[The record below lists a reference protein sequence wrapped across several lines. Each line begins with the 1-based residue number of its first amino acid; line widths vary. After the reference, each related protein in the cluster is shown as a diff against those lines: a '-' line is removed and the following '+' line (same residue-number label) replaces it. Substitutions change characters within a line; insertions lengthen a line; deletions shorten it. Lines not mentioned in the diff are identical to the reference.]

1 MRSFVTVLTL
11 LLCIFF
17 VASQAR
23 AQATHAASQAAID
36 EALQQHS
43 GSVEADRHLIL
54 QLLERPEVRALAG
67 EMGLDLRRAQAAIA
81 AIDGPELADLASQAR
96 TVDKALAGGQSRIT
110 ISTTLLI
117 VALLILILLIVAL
130 K

>member
-11 LLCIFF
+11 LFCLNFL
-17 VASQAR
+17 APSAG
-23 AQATHAASQAAID
+23 AQTSHAASQAAID

-43 GSVEADRHLIL
+43 GSVEADRHMVL

-67 EMGLDLRRAQAAIA
+67 QMGLDLRRAQAAIA
-81 AIDGPELADLASQAR
+81 ATEGAELADLAAQAR
-96 TVDKALAGGQSRIT
+96 TVDEALAGGQSRIT

-117 VALLILILLIVAL
+117 IALLVIILLVVAL